1 MSHGTRT
8 LISAAIIIAF
18 ALGNVGCDF
27 APNIVD
33 NSSSANSPPPAP
45 DVEYAPGPPG
55 LPFSSAVR
63 VDNMLYLSGQ
73 LGAEPGAT
81 SVVEGGVQAET
92 RQTME
97 NIKAVLEE
105 NGSSMNQVVKCM
117 VFMADMSQWS
127 AMNEVYVTF
136 FPEHFPARSA
146 FGATALAYDA
156 ELEIE
161 CMATVNN

>member
-1 MSHGTRT
+1 
-8 LISAAIIIAF
+8 
-18 ALGNVGCDF
+18 
-27 APNIVD
+27 
-33 NSSSANSPPPAP
+33 
-45 DVEYAPGPPG
+45 
-55 LPFSSAVR
+55 
-63 VDNMLYLSGQ
+63 MLYVSGQ

-146 FGATALAYDA
+146 FGATALAYGA

>member
-1 MSHGTRT
+1 MSYVTRA
-8 LISAAIIIAF
+8 LIAPAIIIVF
-18 ALGNVGCDF
+18 ALGNVGCEF
-27 APNIVD
+27 NPNIVD
-33 NSSSANSPPPAP
+33 NSSEANSPRPDP
-45 DVEYAPGPPG
+45 DVEYIPGPPG

-63 VDNMLYLSGQ
+63 VDNMLYVSGQ

-117 VFMADMSQWS
+117 VIMEDMSQVS

-146 FGATALAYDA
+146 FGSTALAYDA

>member
-1 MSHGTRT
+1 MSYVTRA
-8 LISAAIIIAF
+8 LIAPAIIIVF
-18 ALGNVGCDF
+18 SLGNVGCEF

-33 NSSSANSPPPAP
+33 NSSDANSPRPGP
-45 DVEYAPGPPG
+45 DVEYIPGPPG

-63 VDNMLYLSGQ
+63 VDNMLYVSGQ

-136 FPEHFPARSA
+136 FPEDFPARSA
-146 FGATALAYDA
+146 FGSTALAYDA

>member
-1 MSHGTRT
+1 MSYVTRA
-8 LISAAIIIAF
+8 LIAPAIIIVF
-18 ALGNVGCDF
+18 ALGNVGCEF
-27 APNIVD
+27 APNIGPNVID
-33 NSSSANSPPPAP
+33 ASSPRPDP
-45 DVEYAPGPPG
+45 DVEYIPGPPG

-97 NIKAVLEE
+97 NIKTVLEE